1 MQASLKDMSTSRYD
15 SRSFIICQRV
25 LHKCH
30 EIIFGDLPSPGV
42 SPYSTLDLS
51 FNARLTRKKIRPHAE
66 PALIGLGMV
75 LAGAPGMPVL
85 TQIMGEVAI
94 EQGRTDD
101 DGNDLRSL
109 ERDDEAA
116 GVPISEPEAN
126 EETQDKDDQDS
137 STSKEDIPEFMSTI
151 TTTTSKG
158 EAGAI
163 TRRRTISAAQTV
175 PALPLHLRL
184 IRKSR
189 ASEDPLGQSDSEQA
203 STPFQSSPSIAT
215 RMPPRSNSTSR
226 ADSLLEKFDSASQMQ
241 LLRSHYCRSE
251 VRLNA
256 EHNVD

>member
-1 MQASLKDMSTSRYD
+1 MQASLKDLSTGRYD

-30 EIIFGDLPSPGV
+30 EIIFGDLPSPTA
-42 SPYSTLDLS
+42 SPYSALDLP
-51 FNARLTRKKIRPHAE
+51 FNARLTRKKIRPHVE
-66 PALIGLGMV
+66 PALVGLGMV
-75 LAGAPGMPVL
+75 LAGVPGMPVL
-85 TQIMGEVAI
+85 TEIMGEVAI

-109 ERDDEAA
+109 EQDDEVA
-116 GVPISEPEAN
+116 GAPISEPEAN

-137 STSKEDIPEFMSTI
+137 STSKEDIPEFISTMSAG
-151 TTTTSKG
+151 KG
-158 EAGAI
+158 EVGAV

-203 STPFQSSPSIAT
+203 STAFQSSPSIAT
-215 RMPPRSNSTSR
+215 RKPPRSTSTSR
-226 ADSLLEKFDSASQMQ
+226 ADSLLEKFDFASQMQ
-241 LLRSHYCRSE
+241 LLRGHYCRSE
-251 VRLNA
+251 VRLNT
-256 EHNVD
+256 EYGID